1 MVVAHIVLKFFESA
15 GIDFPDELCCDT
27 GGEEALD
34 VDGDG
39 VTILGGDC
47 DDQDP
52 SVFPGAPEICD
63 SIDNNCDGLID
74 QSFAME
80 YSLEQRY
87 FDSDGDGY
95 GQDTPFY
102 VCLDTSRWSADNTD
116 CNDGNAGIVFPG
128 ADEICDDDNSC
139 NGLVDDADPL
149 VLASFKYIDAD
160 GDGWKRISICTD
172 LCNRRIFVD

>member
-1 MVVAHIVLKFFESA
+1 MWWLLTSCLLFESA

-80 YSLEQRY
+80 DSLEQRY
-87 FDSDGDGY
+87 FDSMEM
-95 GQDTPFY
+95 DTVKIRHFMFVSILTL
-102 VCLDTSRWSADNTD
+102 VCR
-116 CNDGNAGIVFPG
+116 
-128 ADEICDDDNSC
+128 
-139 NGLVDDADPL
+139 
-149 VLASFKYIDAD
+149 
-160 GDGWKRISICTD
+160 
-172 LCNRRIFVD
+172 

>member
-1 MVVAHIVLKFFESA
+1 MR
-15 GIDFPDELCCDT
+15 
-27 GGEEALD
+27 EALD
-34 VDGDG
+34 IDGDG
-39 VTILGGDC
+39 VTTLGGDC

-80 YSLEQRY
+80 DSLEQRY

-102 VCLDTSRWSADNTD
+102 VCLDTTRWSVDNTD
-116 CNDGNAGIVFPG
+116 CNDGDADVFPG
-128 ADEICDDDNSC
+128 ADEICDGLDNSC
-139 NGLVDDADPL
+139 NGLIDDADPM

-160 GDGWKRISICTD
+160 GDGFGNGLQSSSD
-172 LCNRRIFVD
+172 LCY